1 MSATSSQT
9 VQGKKMYVCFWTKMI
24 MQVQLKK
31 KRDLGNLGE
40 EKRKR
45 NSNATVAAFYTK
57 IKVTGKKSDNNIIVL
72 YSLLY
77 ISSWQVHHDLAFPAA
92 PNTASTGDSR
102 DVELIMPAVQK
113 LNASGKM
120 YS

>member
-1 MSATSSQT
+1 
-9 VQGKKMYVCFWTKMI
+9 MYVCFWTKMI

-40 EKRKR
+40 EKQKR
-45 NSNATVAAFYTK
+45 NSSATVAAFYTK